1 MTMKSREQFQDI
13 QVSHCLENIRR
24 KDHSWGFFV
33 IFVGVFVDLHKEIT
47 GLLQLSH
54 LGEVRNYIKKSSHEI
69 REWKHIKGGVFL
81 RILRD
86 YSYRS
91 LFGFRSRNSTKLE

>member
-1 MTMKSREQFQDI
+1 M
-13 QVSHCLENIRR
+13 ENIRSNG
-24 KDHSWGFFV
+24 DICCFFV
-33 IFVGVFVDLHKEIT
+33 IFVVVFVNLHEEIT

-69 REWKHIKGGVFL
+69 KEWRHIEGGVFL

-91 LFGFRSRNSTKLE
+91 LFGFSSRNSTKLE